1 MQSNLTIRA
10 FFRSSPPD
18 ATVRVWIE
26 GESEGRPYVRRS
38 ELVVPGTWESRAVRA
53 SDLPPGGLDSARL
66 RFEMMTPGVLWLDDL
81 RIGGDGAG
89 KSIRLNAE
97 RTMLAALQAYRER
110 RYADFA
116 RLAGSHWVKQSAGLT
131 ARLARSGERP
141 AKPGQPPD
149 ASASALP
156 SDRKLR

>member
-1 MQSNLTIRA
+1 
-10 FFRSSPPD
+10 
-18 ATVRVWIE
+18 
-26 GESEGRPYVRRS
+26 
-38 ELVVPGTWESRAVRA
+38 
-53 SDLPPGGLDSARL
+53 
-66 RFEMMTPGVLWLDDL
+66 MMTPGVLWLDDL
-81 RIGGDGAG
+81 RITGDGAG

-141 AKPGQPPD
+141 AKPSQPPD